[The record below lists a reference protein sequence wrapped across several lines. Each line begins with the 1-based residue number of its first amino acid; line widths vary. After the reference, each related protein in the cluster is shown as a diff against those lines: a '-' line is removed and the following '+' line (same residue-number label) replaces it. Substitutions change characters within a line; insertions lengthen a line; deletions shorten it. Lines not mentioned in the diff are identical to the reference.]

1 MTLNEKFTFSSA
13 ALSIM
18 APTLIVR
25 INRDYIFAV
34 ESTATPPLYS
44 CKIDHVKIMAS
55 GCSIEKE
62 WRQIKEEISCS
73 ICRDLFTDPKTIPC
87 LHTFCKRCIERS
99 IVSSKKMATIVCCP
113 LCRAPLPQ
121 DGIAYIPTNFTIN
134 RLVEIFKKRKESGQ
148 GSVTMK
154 CGKCKKGS
162 EAIKW
167 CMECRNPLCQKCNE
181 FHENWEDFESHKTV
195 PINEFLQNPIQALA
209 GTPEKAEFCKLVAH
223 SEQKLDLY
231 CKTCSKLI
239 CQYCTLKDHPRG
251 HRDHDFDFVDDEMMD
266 EEREKMKQ
274 VTAPLKQLLEQ
285 VRNGVKKI
293 EHCEKQVDI
302 ESETNIKKIRATYGE
317 VYKLLKQQEEE
328 TVGKVNTIK
337 TSFKKTLAVQKES
350 AKFVESQLV
359 SCDEFSNK
367 IVTVNRTRQLLTYNK
382 WIENRVDE
390 VTKQVEHTSLDP
402 ECKPSDMIV
411 ICHDPVEFVNDSVC
425 DVSCL
430 PHLPDCTVS
439 GPVVISDPVKVTV
452 TLKDIFGSPVVNQS
466 KDLEIRCNKER
477 ELLQNT
483 HIEEESRGQY
493 HIWYNPKRKEDH
505 SLSVYWR
512 GLEVNHEETKV
523 STNIR
528 DYNQEVKI
536 IDNYGPTNKKLTSPY
551 LLAKG
556 PNNELI
562 VCDYSTKQL
571 VVFDKHF
578 QYSHVIG
585 GAGGN
590 GKFQNVTGIAVDKK
604 GYLYV
609 ADCDLHCIQK
619 FKLNGEFISQFGSKG
634 TANSQFR
641 DPYGLVLSQSE
652 LLFVCDRNNHR
663 IEVFQHGHFQY
674 CFGQHGTEPGTFNEP
689 VDLTLSNSEDQLF
702 ITEFS
707 NNRIQVFTAK
717 GQFLKVF
724 GNFTDVPFKL
734 QYPVGIHYTPD
745 GHLLISSNDTN
756 CVLVFE
762 EDGKFRSAI
771 EGTYQGKKR
780 FSNPCGVVMMDNGHI
795 VIADFGGNRLVVF

>member
-1 MTLNEKFTFSSA
+1 
-13 ALSIM
+13 
-18 APTLIVR
+18 
-25 INRDYIFAV
+25 
-34 ESTATPPLYS
+34 
-44 CKIDHVKIMAS
+44 MAS
-55 GCSIEKE
+55 GGGIEKE

-99 IVSSKKMATIVCCP
+99 IESNKKMATIVCCP

-134 RLVEIFKKRKESGQ
+134 RLVEIFKKLKESGQ

-209 GTPEKAEFCKLVAH
+209 GAPEKAEFCKLVAH
-223 SEQKLDLY
+223 SEQKLYLY

-251 HRDHDFDFVDDEMMD
+251 HRDHDFDFVDDEMVD

-274 VTAPLKQLLEQ
+274 VTAPLKQLLER

-302 ESETNIKKIRATYGE
+302 ESEANIEKIRATYGE

-337 TSFKKTLAVQKES
+337 TSFKKTLTAQIKN
-350 AKFVESQLV
+350 AKFVERQLV
-359 SCDEFSNK
+359 SCDEFCHK
-367 IVTVNRTRQLLTYNK
+367 IVMVNRTRQLLTYNK

-411 ICHDPVEFVNDSVC
+411 ICHHPVEFVNDSVC
-425 DVSCL
+425 DVSSCL

-466 KDLEIRCNKER
+466 KDLEIHCNKER
-477 ELLQNT
+477 EFLQNT

-493 HIWYNPKRKEDH
+493 HIWYNPKGKEDH
-505 SLSVYWR
+505 SLSVHWR
-512 GLEVNHEETKV
+512 GLKVNHEDVKV
-523 STNIR
+523 LMNIR
-528 DYNQEVKI
+528 DYNKLKKEMKI
-536 IDNYGPTNKKLTSPY
+536 IDKYGPTNRKISRPY

-562 VCDYSTKQL
+562 VRDYSTKQL

-585 GAGGN
+585 GTGRGN
-590 GKFQNVTGIAVDKK
+590 GKFQCITGIAVDKK

-609 ADCDLHCIQK
+609 ADHSLHCIQK
-619 FKLNGEFISQFGSKG
+619 FKLNGEFISQFGSRG
-634 TANSQFR
+634 TANSQFQS
-641 DPYGLVLSQSE
+641 PYGLVLSQSE
-652 LLFVCDRNNHR
+652 LLFVCDKDNHR
-663 IEVFQHGHFQY
+663 IQVFQNEQFSC
-674 CFGQHGTEPGTFNEP
+674 CFGQHGTEPGTFNTP
-689 VDLTLSNSEDQLF
+689 RDLTLNNSEDQLF
-702 ITEFS
+702 IS
-707 NNRIQVFTAK
+707 DNIRVQVFTTK

-724 GNFTDVPFKL
+724 GNFTNVPFNL
-734 QYPVGIHYTPD
+734 QVPLGIHYTSD
-745 GHLLISSNDTN
+745 RHLLISSHSTH

-762 EDGKFRSAI
+762 EDGKFTSAI

-780 FSNPCGVVMMDNGHI
+780 FSNPCGVVMMDSGQI
-795 VIADFGGNRLVVF
+795 LIADGSTFGNRLVMF

>member
-1 MTLNEKFTFSSA
+1 
-13 ALSIM
+13 
-18 APTLIVR
+18 
-25 INRDYIFAV
+25 
-34 ESTATPPLYS
+34 
-44 CKIDHVKIMAS
+44 MAS
-55 GCSIEKE
+55 KE
-62 WRQIKEEISCS
+62 WRQIEEEITCS
-73 ICRDLFTDPKTIPC
+73 ICGNLFTDPKTIPC

-99 IVSSKKMATIVCCP
+99 IESNKKMAVIVSCP
-113 LCRAPLPQ
+113 LCRASLPQ
-121 DGIAYIPTNFTIN
+121 DGIASIPTNFTIN
-134 RLVEIFKKRKESGQ
+134 RLVEIFGKRRESGQ
-148 GSVTMK
+148 GSVMIK
-154 CGKCKKGS
+154 CGKCRE
-162 EAIKW
+162 EAPAVTW
-167 CMECRNPLCQKCNE
+167 CIECENGLCDNCNE
-181 FHENWEDFESHKTV
+181 FHRKWKDCEAHKTV
-195 PINEFLQNPIQALA
+195 PISEFLQNPKQAVA
-209 GTPEKAEFCKLVAH
+209 TPEKAEFCKSH
-223 SEQKLDLY
+223 TKQTLDLY
-231 CKTCSKLI
+231 CKTCSSLI
-239 CQYCTLKDHPRG
+239 CRDCTLKDHPRG
-251 HRDHDFDFVDDEMMD
+251 HCDHDFDFVDEVVD

-274 VTAPLKQLLEQ
+274 VTAPLKQLLER

-302 ESETNIKKIRATYGE
+302 ESEANIEKIRVTYGK

-328 TVGKVNTIK
+328 TVGKVSTIK
-337 TSFKKTLAVQKES
+337 TSLKKTLAVQKES

-390 VTKQVEHTSLDP
+390 LTKQVEHTSLDP

-411 ICHDPVEFVNDSVC
+411 ICHHPVEFVNDSVC

-512 GLEVNHEETKV
+512 GLEVNHEEIKV
-523 STNIR
+523 LANVR
-528 DYNQEVKI
+528 DYNKSKQEVKI
-536 IDNYGPTNKKLTSPY
+536 IDKYGPTNKKLIFPY

-562 VCDYSTKQL
+562 VRDSSTNQL

-585 GAGGN
+585 GAGSGN
-590 GKFQNVTGIAVDKK
+590 EGITGIAVDKK

-609 ADCDLHCIQK
+609 ADSDLHCIQK
-619 FKLNGEFISQFGSKG
+619 FKLNGEFISQFGSEG
-634 TANSQFR
+634 TANSQFKS
-641 DPYGLVLSQSE
+641 PYGLVLSQSE
-652 LLFVCDRNNHR
+652 LLFVCDKDNHR
-663 IEVFQHGHFQY
+663 IQVFQNERFSY
-674 CFGQHGTEPGTFNEP
+674 CFGRHGTESGTFNEP

-702 ITEFS
+702 ITDS
-707 NNRIQVFTAK
+707 DNNRVQVFTTK
-717 GQFLKVF
+717 GRFFKVF
-724 GNFTDVPFKL
+724 GNFTDVPYKL
-734 QYPVGIHYTPD
+734 HDPVGIHYTPD
-745 GHLLISSNDTN
+745 GHLLISSWSTH

-762 EDGKFRSAI
+762 EDGKFTSAI
-771 EGTYQGKKR
+771 EGTYEGKKR
-780 FSNPCGVVMMDNGHI
+780 FSKPCGVVMMDNGQI
-795 VIADFGGNRLVVF
+795 VIADGDSNRLVVF

>member
-1 MTLNEKFTFSSA
+1 MILEKFTFS
-13 ALSIM
+13 LSIV

-34 ESTATPPLYS
+34 DLYS
-44 CKIDHVKIMAS
+44 CNIDHVKIMAS
-55 GCSIEKE
+55 GGGVEKE
-62 WRQIKEEISCS
+62 WRQIEEEITCS
-73 ICRDLFTDPKTIPC
+73 ICGDLFTDPKTIPC

-99 IVSSKKMATIVCCP
+99 IESNKKMATIVCCP

-121 DGIAYIPTNFTIN
+121 DGIASIPTNFTIN

-154 CGKCKKGS
+154 CGKCKKGA
-162 EAIKW
+162 EAITW

-195 PINEFLQNPIQALA
+195 PINEFLQNPKQALA

-231 CKTCSKLI
+231 CKTCSSLI
-239 CQYCTLKDHPRG
+239 CRDCTLKDHPREK
-251 HRDHDFDFVDDEMMD
+251 HDFDFIENVVD

-274 VTAPLKQLLEQ
+274 VTAPLKQLLQ
-285 VRNGVKKI
+285 RVRNGVKKI
-293 EHCEKQVDI
+293 ERCEKQVDI
-302 ESETNIKKIRATYGE
+302 DSEANIEKIRATYGE

-337 TSFKKTLAVQKES
+337 TSFKKTLAVQKEH

-359 SCDEFSNK
+359 SCNEFCHK

-411 ICHDPVEFVNDSVC
+411 ICHHPVEFVNDSVC
-425 DVSCL
+425 DVSSCL

-452 TLKDIFGSPVVNQS
+452 ILKDIFGSPVVNQS
-466 KDLEIRCNKER
+466 KDLEIHCNKER
-477 ELLQNT
+477 EFLQNT

-493 HIWYNPKRKEDH
+493 HIWYNRKRKEDH

-512 GLEVNHEETKV
+512 GLEVSHEEIKV
-523 STNIR
+523 LTNIR
-528 DYNQEVKI
+528 DYNKLKQEVKI
-536 IDNYGPTNKKLTSPY
+536 IDKYGPTNKKLTRPY

-556 PNNELI
+556 SNNELI
-562 VCDYSTKQL
+562 VRDSSTKQL
-571 VVFDKHF
+571 VVFDEHF

-585 GAGGN
+585 GAGSGN
-590 GKFQNVTGIAVDKK
+590 GKFQYITGIAVDKK

-609 ADCDLHCIQK
+609 ADSSLHCIQK

-634 TANSQFR
+634 TANNQFQS
-641 DPYGLVLSQSE
+641 PYGLVLSQSE
-652 LLFVCDRNNHR
+652 LLFVCDKYNHR
-663 IEVFQHGHFQY
+663 IQVFTKEQFSY
-674 CFGQHGTEPGTFNEP
+674 CFGRHGTQPGTFNEL
-689 VDLTLSNSEDQLF
+689 VDLTLNNSEDQLF
-702 ITEFS
+702 ITDCH
-707 NNRIQVFTAK
+707 NHQVQVFTTK

-724 GNFTDVPFKL
+724 GDFTDVPFKL
-734 QYPVGIHYTPD
+734 QRPIGIHYTLD

-762 EDGKFRSAI
+762 EDGKFTSAI

-780 FSNPCGVVMMDNGHI
+780 FSGLCGVVMMDNGQI
-795 VIADFGGNRLVVF
+795 VIADNGGHRLVVF